1 MRKTLAVASLAL
13 LGTFALAG
21 CSSIDDAVHQVT
33 ELSFADYAE
42 AKDGWP
48 GVFPAWLPEDAT
60 DIHIR
65 TTNDGKVAMLA
76 ADTEGAPTGSD
87 CEDTERHQLAVWET
101 DWSPEKFMPDRV
113 IACGDW
119 ETMPTD
125 DGIFA
130 WYTEQ

>member
-1 MRKTLAVASLAL
+1 MKKTLALASLVLLSAAAL
-13 LGTFALAG
+13 TG
-21 CSSIDDAVHQVT
+21 CSAIDNALHQVT
-33 ELSFADYAE
+33 DASFADYSE
-42 AKDGWP
+42 AKEGWP
-48 GVFPAWLPEDAT
+48 GEFPDWLPEDAT
-60 DIHIR
+60 DIQLR

-76 ADTEGAPTGSD
+76 ADTKGTPIGD

-101 DWSPEKFMPDRV
+101 DWTPEDIMPDRV

-119 ETMPTD
+119 ETTPTD